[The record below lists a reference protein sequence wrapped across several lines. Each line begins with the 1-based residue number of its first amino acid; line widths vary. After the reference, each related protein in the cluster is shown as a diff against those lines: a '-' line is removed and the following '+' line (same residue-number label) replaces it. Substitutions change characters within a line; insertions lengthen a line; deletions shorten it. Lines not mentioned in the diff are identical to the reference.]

1 MKDARFDRIKTGDA
15 SGDVKPTELAPNQP
29 ETPDVAV
36 PVRDWTRT
44 ERERSSTS
52 MLVHWFDE
60 KGAVVRLITSK
71 DPTIDALDA

>member
-15 SGDVKPTELAPNQP
+15 SGDAKPTELAPNQL
-29 ETPDVAV
+29 ETPEVV
-36 PVRDWTRT
+36 PPVRDWTRT
-44 ERERSSTS
+44 ARERSSTS

-71 DPTIDALDA
+71 DPSIDARDA